1 MTNFDKHMQVCG
13 AAFMPVADALISCN
27 HAKAGAS
34 IRVEGSWTELP
45 VATAEF
51 SEEQGERGL
60 ITQKF
65 EAAMSEAKNDTWN
78 NLLGMMNTYGLLRI
92 DYTNGERRVVGDD
105 QWPVKLSVSKDGDP
119 LKVKLSFKRVTCS
132 HSRLLASL

>member
-1 MTNFDKHMQVCG
+1 MNNFDRHMQVCG
-13 AAFMPVADALISCN
+13 AAFMPVEDAVISCD

-45 VATAEF
+45 VTKAEF
-51 SEEQGERGL
+51 SEEQGNRGV

-65 EAAMSEAKNDTWN
+65 EGTITKAKNDMLI
-78 NLLGMMNTYGLLRI
+78 NLLGVMNRYGVLRI
-92 DYTNGERRVVGDD
+92 DYTNGEQRVVGDD
-105 QWPVKLSVSKDGDP
+105 QWPVMLSVSKEGDP
-119 LKVKLSFKRVTCS
+119 LKVKLSFKRVTFT

>member
-1 MTNFDKHMQVCG
+1 MTNFDRHMQVCG
-13 AAFMPVADALISCN
+13 AAFMTLEDAVISCDL
-27 HAKAGAS
+27 AKAGAS

-45 VATAEF
+45 VTKAEF
-51 SEEQGERGL
+51 SEEIGVRGL

-65 EAAMSEAKNDTWN
+65 EGTITKSKNDMLI
-78 NLLGMMNTYGLLRI
+78 NLLGVMNRYGVLRV

-105 QWPVKLSVSKDGDP
+105 QWPVMLSVSKEGDP
-119 LKVKLSFKRVTCS
+119 LKVKLSFKRVTFT

>member
-1 MTNFDKHMQVCG
+1 MQVCG
-13 AAFMPVADALISCN
+13 AAFIPVEDAVISCDQ
-27 HAKAGAS
+27 AKAGAS

-45 VATAEF
+45 VTKAEF
-51 SEEQGERGL
+51 SEDIGVRGL

-65 EAAMSEAKNDTWN
+65 EGSITKAKNDMLI
-78 NLLGMMNTYGLLRI
+78 NLLSVMNRFGVLRI

-105 QWPVKLSVSKDGDP
+105 QWPVMLSVSKEGDP
-119 LKVKLSFKRVTCS
+119 LKVKLSFKRVTFT